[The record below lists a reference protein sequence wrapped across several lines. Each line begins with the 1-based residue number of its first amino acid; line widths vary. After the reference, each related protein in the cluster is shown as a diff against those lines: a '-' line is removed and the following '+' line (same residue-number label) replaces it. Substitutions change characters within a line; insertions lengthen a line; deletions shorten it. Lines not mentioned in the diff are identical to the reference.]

1 MDDKLKDINASL
13 LEWLSCNLPNFKVDR
28 NNNDRIHFSF
38 TVQGIEDK
46 LRFKLYCR
54 HLKIKA
60 AKVTVEGKSM
70 CTKYKKAIFWESY
83 FNTKLEEL
91 KQQHLVQG
99 QDK

>member
-1 MDDKLKDINASL
+1 MDNKIKEINASL
-13 LEWLSCNLPNFKVDR
+13 LEWLSCNLPNFKIDR

-46 LRFKLYCR
+46 LKFKLYCR

-60 AKVTVEGKSM
+60 SKVTIEGKSM

-83 FNTKLEEL
+83 FNNKLEEL
-91 KQQHLVQG
+91 KQYYLVQD
-99 QDK
+99 QNK